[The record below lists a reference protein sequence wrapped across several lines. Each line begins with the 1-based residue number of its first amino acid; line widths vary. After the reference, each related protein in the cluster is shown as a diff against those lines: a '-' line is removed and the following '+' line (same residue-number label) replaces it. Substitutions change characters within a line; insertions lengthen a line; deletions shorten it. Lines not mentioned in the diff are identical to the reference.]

1 MSTNNSSLIPGH
13 KALVSKTKSS
23 NLNHQSIVMNDQ
35 LGGERE
41 RGVHYNMFALSFIV
55 LKRVL
60 IHIRIPSRKSDN
72 LYQTE

>member
-23 NLNHQSIVMNDQ
+23 NLNQSIVMNDQ
-35 LGGERE
+35 LGERERE